1 MAHTSTIARPYA
13 RAAFETARDAK
24 DLAGWQAQLEF
35 VAAVVAD
42 PAMQA
47 AIGSPKA
54 SADAISAVITEAGKG
69 RLSAGVQNLVVLLA
83 RRKRLAVL
91 PELVQQFV
99 ALKREAE
106 RKVEVELTS
115 AVALGAG
122 QRSAIQQA
130 LEQRLGR
137 TVELKEAVDASLIG
151 GAVVRAGDL
160 VIDASVRGR
169 LERLGDALIR

>member
-24 DLAGWQAQLEF
+24 DLAGWQAGLEF

-42 PAMQA
+42 PAMQV
-47 AIGSPKA
+47 AIASPKA
-54 SADAISAVITEAGKG
+54 TPEALAAVIIDSGKLAPG
-69 RLSAGVQNLVVLLA
+69 LQNLVRLLA
-83 RRKRLAVL
+83 RRKRLGVL
-91 PELVQQFV
+91 PELLQQFV

-115 AVALGAG
+115 AVALGAA
-122 QRSAIQQA
+122 QRSAIQAA
-130 LEQRLGR
+130 LEKRLGR
-137 TVELKEAVDASLIG
+137 SVELKEAVDASLIG

-160 VIDASVRGR
+160 VIDASVKGR
-169 LERLGDALIR
+169 LVRLADALTH